1 MSRFLQIHPEDNV
14 VVCLQE
20 MKKGDSIVLSD
31 GRNVDVTEDVPA
43 GHKLAIK
50 NIANGENVVK
60 YGYAIGHATEDIA
73 VGRWVHTHDTK
84 TNLEGIL
91 SYKYEP
97 DTEAIEKKKSMMAT
111 KKGTFKGFVR
121 ANGKVGIRNEIWI
134 IPTVGCVNNIATALA
149 KQANELVKGSVDE
162 VVAFTHNYGCSQTGD
177 DQEHT
182 RTILSDLINHP
193 NAGGVLVLGLGCEN
207 SNIDVLM
214 PYIGKY
220 DPDRVKFLVAQK
232 SDDEMEDGLN
242 LLKELIETASKD
254 ERSDADLSKLIIGLK
269 CGGSDGFSG
278 ITANPLVGRISDRII
293 EYGGTSILT
302 EVPEMFG
309 AETILMNRCKDE
321 ATFNDT
327 VNMIN
332 GFKDYFTKQGEPIY
346 ENPSPGNK
354 AGGITTLEDKSL
366 GCTQKSGDYP
376 VMNVMEYGE
385 RTDTTG
391 LNLLCAPGNDL
402 CAASDLIDFVEPA
415 VHQRLQQAADVRE
428 LVKLAVECRGREGN
442 APLEAGIYVAELV
455 EHGFFCSVLTNPDT
469 AAAVNAEFCA
479 DDRTAVP
486 DPDRFGGTLPQAGG
500 AADAFLRVQRH

>member
-1 MSRFLQIHPEDNV
+1 MKKNLQIHPMDNV
-14 VVCLQE
+14 VVCLE
-20 MKKGDSIVLSD
+20 AVDKGDSIKISD
-31 GRNVDVTEDVPA
+31 GREVFSLDDIPA
-43 GHKLAIK
+43 GHKMAIK
-50 NIANGENVVK
+50 DIGEGEDIIK
-60 YGYAIGHATEDIA
+60 YGYAIGHATQALKE
-73 VGRWVHTHDTK
+73 GNWVHTHDVK

-97 DTEAIEKKKSMMAT
+97 NKEYIEKRSAKMAT
-111 KKGTFKGFVR
+111 RKGTFKGFVR
-121 ANGKVGIRNEIWI
+121 DNGKVGIRNEVWI
-134 IPTVGCVNNIATALA
+134 VPTVGCVNNIAQALA
-149 KQANELVKGSVDE
+149 KQASSFVKGSVDE

-182 RTILSDLINHP
+182 RTILADLINHP

-207 SNIDVLM
+207 SNIDVLK

-220 DPDRVKFLVAQK
+220 DESRVKFLVCQQA
-232 SDDEMEDGLN
+232 DDEMADGLS
-242 LLKELIETASKD
+242 LLKELVDTASGD
-254 ERSDADLSKLIIGLK
+254 ERQEADLSKLIIGLK

-332 GFKDYFTKQGEPIY
+332 GFKDYFTRQGEPIY

-385 RTDTTG
+385 RTDTPG

-402 CAASDLIDFVEPA
+402 CAATALASAGAQIVLFTTGRGTPFACPVPTMKIASNNTIAEKKSNWIDFSAGQILEG
-415 VHQRLQQAADVRE
+415 RTFEE
-428 LVKLAVECRGREGN
+428 LTD
-442 APLEAGIYVAELV
+442 ELFDKIV
-455 EHGFFCSVLTNPDT
+455 
-469 AAAVNAEFCA
+469 
-479 DDRTAVP
+479 RTASGEKLKSEIAGFHDMAIWKRGV
-486 DPDRFGGTLPQAGG
+486 TL
-500 AADAFLRVQRH
+500 

>member
-1 MSRFLQIHPEDNV
+1 MSKFLQIHPDDNV
-14 VVCLQE
+14 VVCLEQ
-20 MKKGDSIVLSD
+20 MAKGDKISLSD
-31 GRNVDVTEDVPA
+31 GREIEALEEIPA
-43 GHKLAIK
+43 GHKIAIK
-50 NIANGENVVK
+50 PVTNGDNIIK

-73 VGRWVHTHDTK
+73 VGRWVHTHDIK

-91 SYKYEP
+91 EYKYEP
-97 DTEAIEKKKSMMAT
+97 DKADIDKKISQMGT

-121 ANGKVGIRNEIWI
+121 KNGKVGIRNEVWI
-134 IPTVGCVNNIATALA
+134 LPTVGCVNNIATALA
-149 KQANELVKGSVDE
+149 KEANSYIKGSVDE

-182 RTILSDLINHP
+182 RIILSDLVNHP

-207 SNIDVLM
+207 SNIDVLK
-214 PYIGKY
+214 PYIGEV
-220 DPDRVKFLVAQK
+220 DESRVKFLVCQK
-232 SDDEMEDGLN
+232 SDDEMEDGIN
-242 LLKELIETASKD
+242 LLKEIIDVVSEDKRED
-254 ERSDADLSKLIIGLK
+254 VDCSKLVIGLK

-278 ITANPLVGRISDRII
+278 ITANPLVGRISDKII
-293 EYGGTSILT
+293 EHGGTSILT

-327 VNMIN
+327 VDMIN

-376 VMNVMEYGE
+376 VMNVMKYGE
-385 RTDTTG
+385 KTDTTG

-402 CAASDLIDFVEPA
+402 CAATALASAGAQIVLFTTGRGTPFACPVPTMKIASNNTIADKKSNWIDFRAGQILEGKTFDE
-415 VHQRLQQAADVRE
+415 LADE
-428 LVKLAVECRGREGN
+428 LFDKILRTASGEKLKSE
-442 APLEAGIYVAELV
+442 EAGFHDMAIWKRGV
-455 EHGFFCSVLTNPDT
+455 
-469 AAAVNAEFCA
+469 
-479 DDRTAVP
+479 
-486 DPDRFGGTLPQAGG
+486 TL
-500 AADAFLRVQRH
+500 

>member
-1 MSRFLQIHPEDNV
+1 MSKFLQIHPDDNV
-14 VVCLQE
+14 VVCLEE
-20 MKKGDSIVLSD
+20 MKKGNSIKLAD
-31 GRNVDVTEDVPA
+31 GREITALEDIPA
-43 GHKLAIK
+43 GHKIAIK
-50 NIANGENVVK
+50 DVSEGSNIIK
-60 YGYAIGHATEDIA
+60 YGYAIGHATEEIST
-73 VGRWVHTHDTK
+73 GRWVHTHDIK

-97 DTEAIEKKKSMMAT
+97 DVTDIENKKSKMGT
-111 KKGTFKGFVR
+111 RKGTFKGFVR
-121 ANGKVGIRNEIWI
+121 NNGKVGIRNEIWI
-134 IPTVGCVNNIATALA
+134 IPTVGCVNNIATQLA
-149 KQANELVKGSVDE
+149 KKANEYVKGSVDE
-162 VVAFTHNYGCSQTGD
+162 VIAFTHNYGCSQTGD

-214 PYIGKY
+214 PYIGEY
-220 DPDRVKFLVAQK
+220 DPKRVKFLVCQK
-232 SDDEMEDGLN
+232 SDDEMADGEA
-242 LLKELIETASKD
+242 LLKELIDEAAGD
-254 ERSDADLSKLIIGLK
+254 EREDVDLSKLVIGLK

-278 ITANPLVGRISDRII
+278 ITANPLVGRISDRIV

-321 ATFNDT
+321 STFNDT

-366 GCTQKSGDYP
+366 GCTQKSGGYP

-385 RTDTTG
+385 KTDVTG

-402 CAASDLIDFVEPA
+402 CAATALASSGAQIVLFTTGRGTPFACPVPTMKIASNNTIAEKKGNWIDFRAGQILEG
-415 VHQRLQQAADVRE
+415 RTFDE
-428 LVKLAVECRGREGN
+428 LTD
-442 APLEAGIYVAELV
+442 ELFDKIV
-455 EHGFFCSVLTNPDT
+455 
-469 AAAVNAEFCA
+469 
-479 DDRTAVP
+479 RTASGEKLKSEIAGFHDMAIWKRGV
-486 DPDRFGGTLPQAGG
+486 TL
-500 AADAFLRVQRH
+500 

>member
-14 VVCLQE
+14 VVCLEE
-20 MKKGDSIVLSD
+20 MKKDESIVLSN
-31 GRNVDVTEDVPA
+31 GTSITAVEDIPA
-43 GHKLAIK
+43 GHKIAIK
-50 NIANGENVVK
+50 DLKEGENIVK
-60 YGYAIGHATEDIA
+60 YGYPIGHATEDIS
-73 VGRWVHTHDTK
+73 GGGWVHTHDIK

-97 DTEAIEKKKSMMAT
+97 DMENIEKKKALMGT
-111 KKGTFKGFVR
+111 KKRTFKGFVR
-121 ANGKVGIRNEIWI
+121 ANGKVGIRNEVWI

-149 KQANELVKGSVDE
+149 KEANKYVKGSVDE
-162 VVAFTHNYGCSQTGD
+162 VIAFTHNYGCSQTGD

-207 SNIDVLM
+207 SNIDVLK
-214 PYIGKY
+214 PYIGNV
-220 DPDRVKFLVAQK
+220 DENRVKFLVCQK
-232 SDDEMEDGLN
+232 SDDEMEEGLE
-242 LLKELIETASKD
+242 LLKEIIDAASTD
-254 ERSDADLSKLIIGLK
+254 EREEADCSKLIIGLK

-293 EYGGTSILT
+293 EHGGTSILT

-332 GFKDYFTKQGEPIY
+332 GFKEYFTKQGEPIY

-376 VMNVMEYGE
+376 VMNVLEYGE
-385 RTDTTG
+385 RTDVTG

-402 CAASDLIDFVEPA
+402 CAATALASAGAQIVLFTTGRGTPFACPVPTMKIASNNTIADKKSNWIDFRAGQILEGKTF
-415 VHQRLQQAADVRE
+415 DE
-428 LVKLAVECRGREGN
+428 LTDELFDKIIRTASGEKLKSE
-442 APLEAGIYVAELV
+442 EAGFHDMAIWKRGV
-455 EHGFFCSVLTNPDT
+455 
-469 AAAVNAEFCA
+469 
-479 DDRTAVP
+479 
-486 DPDRFGGTLPQAGG
+486 TL
-500 AADAFLRVQRH
+500 

>member
-14 VVCLQE
+14 VVCLEE
-20 MKKGDSIVLSD
+20 MKKGETITLST
-31 GRNVDVTEDVPA
+31 GLEVTAAEDIPA
-43 GHKLAIK
+43 GHKIAIK
-50 NIANGENVVK
+50 DFNEGDNVIK
-60 YGYAIGHATEDIA
+60 YGYPIGHATESIGI
-73 VGRWVHTHDTK
+73 GRWVHTHDIK

-91 SYKYEP
+91 EYKYEP
-97 DTEAIEKKKSMMAT
+97 DTEDIEKKKSLMGT
-111 KKGTFKGFVR
+111 KERTFKGFVR
-121 ANGKVGIRNEIWI
+121 SNGKVGIRNEVWI

-149 KQANELVKGSVDE
+149 KEANKYVKGSVEE
-162 VVAFTHNYGCSQTGD
+162 VIAFTHNYGCSQTGD

-182 RTILSDLINHP
+182 RTILADLINHP

-207 SNIDVLM
+207 SNIDVLK
-214 PYIGKY
+214 PYIGEVDEKRIKY
-220 DPDRVKFLVAQK
+220 LVSQK
-232 SDDEMEDGLN
+232 SDDEMEDGLK
-242 LLKELIETASKD
+242 LLQEIIDHVSND
-254 ERSDADLSKLIIGLK
+254 EREEVSCSKLTIGLK

-376 VMNVMEYGE
+376 VMNVLEYGE
-385 RTDTTG
+385 KTDVTG

-402 CAASDLIDFVEPA
+402 CAATALASAGAQIVLFTTGRGTPFACPVPTMKIASNNTIADKKSNWIDFRAGQILEGKTF
-415 VHQRLQQAADVRE
+415 DE
-428 LVKLAVECRGREGN
+428 LTDELFDKIIRTASGEKLKSE
-442 APLEAGIYVAELV
+442 EAGFHDMAIWKRGV
-455 EHGFFCSVLTNPDT
+455 
-469 AAAVNAEFCA
+469 
-479 DDRTAVP
+479 
-486 DPDRFGGTLPQAGG
+486 TL
-500 AADAFLRVQRH
+500 

>member
-1 MSRFLQIHPEDNV
+1 MSRFLQIHPDDNV
-14 VVCLQE
+14 VVCLEE
-20 MKKGDSIVLSD
+20 MKKGESITLSN
-31 GRNVDVTEDVPA
+31 GSTVEALEDIPA
-43 GHKLAIK
+43 GHKIAIK
-50 NIANGENVVK
+50 DVPCGSDIIK
-60 YGYAIGHATEDIA
+60 YGYAIGHSTEDINI
-73 VGRWVHTHDTK
+73 GRWVHTHDIK

-91 SYKYEP
+91 EYKYNP
-97 DTEAIEKKKSMMAT
+97 DTSDIKSKESRMGT
-111 KKGTFKGFVR
+111 RKGTFKGFVR
-121 ANGKVGIRNEIWI
+121 KDGKVGIRNEIWI

-149 KQANELVKGSVDE
+149 KEANSLIKGSIDE

-182 RTILSDLINHP
+182 RTILSDLIHHP

-214 PYIGKY
+214 PYIGEY
-220 DPDRVKFLVAQK
+220 DKDRVKFLVCQQ
-232 SDDEMEDGLN
+232 SDDEMEDGIN
-242 LLKELIETASKD
+242 LLKELIEAASTD
-254 ERSDADLSKLIIGLK
+254 VRQDCDLSKLIIGLK

-321 ATFNDT
+321 KTFNDT

-332 GFKDYFTKQGEPIY
+332 GFKEYFTKQGEPIY

-376 VMNVMEYGE
+376 VMNVLEYGE
-385 RTDTTG
+385 RTDVTG

-402 CAASDLIDFVEPA
+402 CAATALASAGAQIVLFTTGRGTPFACPVPTMKIASNNRIADKKSNWIDFRAGQILEG
-415 VHQRLQQAADVRE
+415 RTFEE
-428 LVKLAVECRGREGN
+428 LTD
-442 APLEAGIYVAELV
+442 ELFDKIV
-455 EHGFFCSVLTNPDT
+455 
-469 AAAVNAEFCA
+469 
-479 DDRTAVP
+479 RTASGEKLKSEIAGFHDMAIWKRGV
-486 DPDRFGGTLPQAGG
+486 TL
-500 AADAFLRVQRH
+500 

>member
-1 MSRFLQIHPEDNV
+1 MSRFLQIHPQDNV
-14 VVCLQE
+14 VVCLE
-20 MKKGDSIVLSD
+20 ELKKGESIALED
-31 GRNVDVTEDVPA
+31 GRTITALQDIPA
-43 GHKLAIK
+43 GHKILTK
-50 NIANGENVVK
+50 SVSKGENIVK
-60 YGYAIGHATEDIA
+60 YGNPIGHAIEDLAEGSWI
-73 VGRWVHTHDTK
+73 HTHDIK
-84 TNLEGIL
+84 TNLDGIL
-91 SYKYEP
+91 EYRYEP
-97 DTEAIEKKKSMMAT
+97 DSSYIENKKSAMGT
-111 KKGTFKGFVR
+111 RKGTFKGFVR
-121 ANGKVGIRNEIWI
+121 KNGKVGIRNEIWI

-149 KQANELVKGSVDE
+149 KEANAYVKGNVDE

-214 PYIGKY
+214 PYLGEY
-220 DPDRVKFLVAQK
+220 DTERVRFLVCQN
-232 SDDEMEDGLN
+232 SDDEMGDGLS
-242 LLKELIETASKD
+242 LLKELIDKASAD
-254 ERSDADLSKLIIGLK
+254 EREDADLSKLVIGLK

-332 GFKDYFTKQGEPIY
+332 GFKEYFTKQGEPIY

-385 RTDTTG
+385 KTNVTG

-402 CAASDLIDFVEPA
+402 CAATALASAGAQIVLFTTGRGTPFACPVPTMKIASNNRIAQKKNGWIDFSAGRILEGKTF
-415 VHQRLQQAADVRE
+415 DE
-428 LVKLAVECRGREGN
+428 LTD
-442 APLEAGIYVAELV
+442 ELFDKIV
-455 EHGFFCSVLTNPDT
+455 
-469 AAAVNAEFCA
+469 
-479 DDRTAVP
+479 RTASGEKLKSELAGFHDMAIWKRGV
-486 DPDRFGGTLPQAGG
+486 TL
-500 AADAFLRVQRH
+500 

>member
-1 MSRFLQIHPEDNV
+1 MSRFLQIHPQDNV
-14 VVCLQE
+14 VVCLE
-20 MKKGDSIVLSD
+20 ELKKGESIALED
-31 GRNVDVTEDVPA
+31 GRTITALQDIPA
-43 GHKLAIK
+43 GHKILTK
-50 NIANGENVVK
+50 SVSKGENIVK
-60 YGYAIGHATEDIA
+60 YGNPIGHAIEDLAEGSWI
-73 VGRWVHTHDTK
+73 HTHDIK
-84 TNLEGIL
+84 TNLDGIL
-91 SYKYEP
+91 EYRYEP
-97 DTEAIEKKKSMMAT
+97 DSSYIENKKSAMGT
-111 KKGTFKGFVR
+111 RKGTFKGFVR
-121 ANGKVGIRNEIWI
+121 KNGKVGIRNEIWI

-149 KQANELVKGSVDE
+149 KEANAYVKGSVDE

-214 PYIGKY
+214 PYLGEY
-220 DPDRVKFLVAQK
+220 DTERVRFLVCQN
-232 SDDEMEDGLN
+232 SDDEMGDGLN
-242 LLKELIETASKD
+242 LLKELIDKASAD
-254 ERSDADLSKLIIGLK
+254 EREDADLSKLIIGLK

-332 GFKDYFTKQGEPIY
+332 GFKEYFTRQGEPIY

-385 RTDTTG
+385 KTDVTG

-402 CAASDLIDFVEPA
+402 CAATALASAGAQIVLFTTGRGTPFACPVPTMKIASNNRIAEKKNGWIDFSAGRILEGKTF
-415 VHQRLQQAADVRE
+415 DE
-428 LVKLAVECRGREGN
+428 LTD
-442 APLEAGIYVAELV
+442 ELFDKIV
-455 EHGFFCSVLTNPDT
+455 
-469 AAAVNAEFCA
+469 
-479 DDRTAVP
+479 RTASGEKLKSELAGFHDMAIWKRGV
-486 DPDRFGGTLPQAGG
+486 TL
-500 AADAFLRVQRH
+500 

>member
-14 VVCLQE
+14 VVCLE
-20 MKKGDSIVLSD
+20 PMAAGEKITLSD
-31 GRNVDVTEDVPA
+31 GREVTSTEEIPA
-43 GHKLAIK
+43 GHKMAIK
-50 NIANGENVVK
+50 EIKEGTNIVK
-60 YGYAIGHATEDIA
+60 YGYAIGHSTEDISI
-73 VGRWVHTHDTK
+73 GRWVHTHDIK

-91 SYKYEP
+91 EYKYSPNKE
-97 DTEAIEKKKSMMAT
+97 DIEKKISNMGT
-111 KKGTFKGFVR
+111 RKGTFKGFVR
-121 ANGKVGIRNEIWI
+121 KNGKVGIRNEVWI

-149 KQANELVKGSVDE
+149 KEANKYVKGSVDE
-162 VVAFTHNYGCSQTGD
+162 VIAFTHNYGCSQTGD

-207 SNIDVLM
+207 SNIDVLK
-214 PYIGKY
+214 PYIGDVDEK
-220 DPDRVKFLVAQK
+220 RVKFLVSQL
-232 SDDEMEDGLN
+232 SDDEMEDGLA
-242 LLKELIETASKD
+242 LLKEIIDEASKD
-254 ERSDADLSKLIIGLK
+254 EREEVDCSKLIIGLK

-332 GFKDYFTKQGEPIY
+332 GFKDYFTRQGEPIY

-376 VMNVMEYGE
+376 VMNVMEYGD
-385 RTDTTG
+385 RTDVTG

-402 CAASDLIDFVEPA
+402 CAATALASAGAQIVLFTTGRGTPFACPVPTMKIASNNTIAAKKSNWIDFRAGQILEG
-415 VHQRLQQAADVRE
+415 RTFEE
-428 LVKLAVECRGREGN
+428 LTDELFDKILRTASGEKLKSE
-442 APLEAGIYVAELV
+442 EAGFHDMAIWKRGV
-455 EHGFFCSVLTNPDT
+455 
-469 AAAVNAEFCA
+469 
-479 DDRTAVP
+479 
-486 DPDRFGGTLPQAGG
+486 TL
-500 AADAFLRVQRH
+500 

>member
-1 MSRFLQIHPEDNV
+1 MSKFLQIHPDDNV
-14 VVCLQE
+14 VVCLEQ
-20 MKKGDSIVLSD
+20 MAKGDKISLSD
-31 GRNVDVTEDVPA
+31 GREIEALEEIPA
-43 GHKLAIK
+43 GHKIAIK
-50 NIANGENVVK
+50 PVINGDNIIK

-73 VGRWVHTHDTK
+73 VGRWVHTHDIK

-91 SYKYEP
+91 EYKYEP
-97 DTEAIEKKKSMMAT
+97 DKADIDKKISQMGT

-121 ANGKVGIRNEIWI
+121 KNGKVGIRNEVWI
-134 IPTVGCVNNIATALA
+134 LPTVGCVNNIATALA
-149 KQANELVKGSVDE
+149 KEANSYIKGSVDE

-182 RTILSDLINHP
+182 RIILSDLVNHP

-207 SNIDVLM
+207 SNIDVLK
-214 PYIGKY
+214 PYIGEV
-220 DPDRVKFLVAQK
+220 DESRVKFLVCQK
-232 SDDEMEDGLN
+232 SDDEMEDGIN
-242 LLKELIETASKD
+242 LLKEIIDVVSEDKRED
-254 ERSDADLSKLIIGLK
+254 VDCSKLVIGLK

-278 ITANPLVGRISDRII
+278 ITANPLVGRISDKII
-293 EYGGTSILT
+293 EHSGTSILT

-327 VNMIN
+327 VDMIN

-376 VMNVMEYGE
+376 VMNVMKYGE
-385 RTDTTG
+385 KTDTTG

-402 CAASDLIDFVEPA
+402 CAATALASAGAQIVLFTTGRGTPFACPVPTMKIASNNTIADKKSNWIDFRAGQILEGKTFDE
-415 VHQRLQQAADVRE
+415 LADE
-428 LVKLAVECRGREGN
+428 LFDKILRTASGEKLKSE
-442 APLEAGIYVAELV
+442 EAGFHDMAIWKRGV
-455 EHGFFCSVLTNPDT
+455 
-469 AAAVNAEFCA
+469 
-479 DDRTAVP
+479 
-486 DPDRFGGTLPQAGG
+486 TL
-500 AADAFLRVQRH
+500 

>member
-14 VVCLQE
+14 VVCLE
-20 MKKGDSIVLSD
+20 ELKKGESIVLSD
-31 GRNVDVTEDVPA
+31 GRSITALQDIPA
-43 GHKLAIK
+43 GHKILTKDISQGD
-50 NIANGENVVK
+50 NIIK
-60 YGYAIGHATEDIA
+60 YGNAIGHAVEDIQA
-73 VGRWVHTHDTK
+73 GSWIHTHNIK

-91 SYKYEP
+91 DYKYEP
-97 DTEAIEKKKSMMAT
+97 DSTYIDSKKSGMGT
-111 KKGTFKGFVR
+111 RKGSFKGFVR
-121 ANGKVGIRNEIWI
+121 KNGKVGIRNEVWI

-149 KQANELVKGSVDE
+149 KEAAKYVKGSVDE
-162 VVAFTHNYGCSQTGD
+162 VIAFNHNYGCSQTGD

-182 RTILSDLINHP
+182 RTILSDLIGHP

-214 PYIGKY
+214 PYIGEY
-220 DPDRVKFLVAQK
+220 DPERVKFLVCQN

-242 LLKELIETASKD
+242 LLKEIIDVASED
-254 ERSDADLSKLIIGLK
+254 ERQDADLSKLIIGLK

-321 ATFNDT
+321 STFDDT

-332 GFKDYFTKQGEPIY
+332 GFKEYFTKQGEPIY

-385 RTDTTG
+385 KTDVTG

-402 CAASDLIDFVEPA
+402 CAATALASAGAQIVLFTTGRGTPFACPVPTMKIASNNRIAEKKNNWIDFSA
-415 VHQRLQQAADVRE
+415 GQILDGRTFDE
-428 LVKLAVECRGREGN
+428 LTD
-442 APLEAGIYVAELV
+442 ELFDKIV
-455 EHGFFCSVLTNPDT
+455 
-469 AAAVNAEFCA
+469 
-479 DDRTAVP
+479 RTASGEKLKSELAGFHDMAIWKRGV
-486 DPDRFGGTLPQAGG
+486 TL
-500 AADAFLRVQRH
+500 

>member
-1 MSRFLQIHPEDNV
+1 MSKFLQIHPEDNV
-14 VVCLQE
+14 VVCLE
-20 MKKGDSIVLSD
+20 ELKEGESIVLSD
-31 GRNVDVTEDVPA
+31 GRSITALQDIPA
-43 GHKLAIK
+43 GHKILTKDISTGD
-50 NIANGENVVK
+50 NIIK
-60 YGYAIGHATEDIA
+60 YGNAIGHALEDIKS
-73 VGRWVHTHDTK
+73 GSWIHTHNIK

-91 SYKYEP
+91 DYKYQP
-97 DTEAIEKKKSMMAT
+97 DDLYIDNKKSDMG
-111 KKGTFKGFVR
+111 KRKGSFKGFVR
-121 ANGKVGIRNEIWI
+121 DNGKVGIRNEVWI

-149 KQANELVKGSVDE
+149 KEANKYVKGSIDE

-182 RTILSDLINHP
+182 RTILSDLIGHP

-214 PYIGKY
+214 PYIGEY
-220 DPDRVKFLVAQK
+220 DPKRVKFLVCQN

-242 LLKELIETASKD
+242 LLKEIIEEASKD
-254 ERSDADLSKLIIGLK
+254 ERQDADLSKLIIGLK

-321 ATFNDT
+321 STFDDT

-332 GFKDYFTKQGEPIY
+332 GFKEYFTKQGEPIY

-385 RTDTTG
+385 KTDVTG

-402 CAASDLIDFVEPA
+402 CAATALASAGAQIVLFTTGRGTPFACPVPTMKIASNNRIAEKKNNWIDFSAGQILDGRTFE
-415 VHQRLQQAADVRE
+415 E
-428 LVKLAVECRGREGN
+428 LTD
-442 APLEAGIYVAELV
+442 ELFDKIV
-455 EHGFFCSVLTNPDT
+455 
-469 AAAVNAEFCA
+469 
-479 DDRTAVP
+479 RTASGEKLKSELAGFHDMAIWKRGV
-486 DPDRFGGTLPQAGG
+486 TL
-500 AADAFLRVQRH
+500 

>member
-14 VVCLQE
+14 VVCLE
-20 MKKGDSIVLSD
+20 ELKKGEKITLGD
-31 GRNVDVTEDVPA
+31 GKEITANEDIPA
-43 GHKLAIK
+43 GHKIAIK
-50 NIANGENVVK
+50 DISKDSNIIK
-60 YGYAIGHATEDIA
+60 YGYAIGHALEDITE
-73 VGRWVHTHDTK
+73 GRWVHTHDIK

-97 DTEAIEKKKSMMAT
+97 NTDDIGKKKSQMGT
-111 KKGTFKGFVR
+111 RKGTFKGFVR
-121 ANGKVGIRNEIWI
+121 KNKKVGIRNEVWI

-149 KQANELVKGSVDE
+149 KEANKFVKGSVDE

-193 NAGGVLVLGLGCEN
+193 NAGAVLVLGLGCEN

-214 PYIGKY
+214 PYIGEY
-220 DPDRVKFLVAQK
+220 DPDRVKFLVCQK
-232 SDDEMEDGLN
+232 SDDEMADGTA
-242 LLKELIETASKD
+242 LLKELIDAAAGD
-254 ERSDADLSKLIIGLK
+254 EREDVDLSRLVIGLK

-332 GFKDYFTKQGEPIY
+332 GFKDYFTRQGEPIY

-376 VMNVMEYGE
+376 VMNVMEYGQ

-402 CAASDLIDFVEPA
+402 CAATALASAGAQIVLFTTGRGTPFACPVPTMKIASNNTIAKKKGNWIDFSAGQILEG
-415 VHQRLQQAADVRE
+415 RTFDE
-428 LVKLAVECRGREGN
+428 LTD
-442 APLEAGIYVAELV
+442 ELFDKIV
-455 EHGFFCSVLTNPDT
+455 
-469 AAAVNAEFCA
+469 
-479 DDRTAVP
+479 RTASGEKLKSEIAGFHDMAIWKRGV
-486 DPDRFGGTLPQAGG
+486 TL
-500 AADAFLRVQRH
+500 

>member
-14 VVCLQE
+14 VVCLE
-20 MKKGDSIVLSD
+20 ELKKGESIVLSD
-31 GRNVDVTEDVPA
+31 GRNITALQDIPA
-43 GHKLAIK
+43 GHKILTKDISQGD
-50 NIANGENVVK
+50 NIIK
-60 YGYAIGHATEDIA
+60 YGNAIGHAVEDIQA
-73 VGRWVHTHDTK
+73 GSWIHTHNIK

-91 SYKYEP
+91 EYKYEP
-97 DTEAIEKKKSMMAT
+97 DSNYIESKKSGMGT
-111 KKGTFKGFVR
+111 RKGTFKGFVR
-121 ANGKVGIRNEIWI
+121 KNGKVGIRNEVWI

-149 KQANELVKGSVDE
+149 KEASKYVKGSVDE
-162 VVAFTHNYGCSQTGD
+162 VIAFNHNYGCSQTGD

-182 RTILSDLINHP
+182 RTILSDLIGHP

-214 PYIGKY
+214 PYIGEY
-220 DPDRVKFLVAQK
+220 DPERVKFLVCQN

-242 LLKELIETASKD
+242 LLKEIIDVVSED
-254 ERSDADLSKLIIGLK
+254 ERQDVDLSKLIIGLK

-321 ATFNDT
+321 STFDDT

-332 GFKDYFTKQGEPIY
+332 GFKEYFTKQGEPIY

-385 RTDTTG
+385 KTDVTG

-402 CAASDLIDFVEPA
+402 CAATALASAGAQIVLFTTGRGTPFACPVPTMKIASNNRIAEKKNNWIDFRA
-415 VHQRLQQAADVRE
+415 GQILDGRTFDE
-428 LVKLAVECRGREGN
+428 LTD
-442 APLEAGIYVAELV
+442 ELFDKIV
-455 EHGFFCSVLTNPDT
+455 
-469 AAAVNAEFCA
+469 
-479 DDRTAVP
+479 RTASGEKLKSELAGFHDMAIWKRGV
-486 DPDRFGGTLPQAGG
+486 TL
-500 AADAFLRVQRH
+500 